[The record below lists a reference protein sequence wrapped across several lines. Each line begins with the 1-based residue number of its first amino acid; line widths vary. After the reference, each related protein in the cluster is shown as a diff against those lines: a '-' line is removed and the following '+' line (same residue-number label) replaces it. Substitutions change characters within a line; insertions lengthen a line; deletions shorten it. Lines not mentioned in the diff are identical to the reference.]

1 MLQITVLPV
10 ENSGMAEIYF
20 TKYNLLYTV
29 VAMKILF
36 PKRRV
41 LIHKI

>member
-10 ENSGMAEIYF
+10 ENNEVVEIYF
-20 TKYNLLYTV
+20 TKCNLLYTII
-29 VAMKILF
+29 AMKIMF

>member
-10 ENSGMAEIYF
+10 ENSGMTEIYF
-20 TKYNLLYTV
+20 TKCNLLYAV